1 MRDKRVR
8 KKIQSVL
15 FCCNYNSVRSP
26 MAEGIFKKLIGSNI
40 FVQSAGIYDSLE
52 IDGFTVRVCDE
63 IGVKLNSH
71 RVRSLKEVER
81 LGGFVGS
88 FDLIIPMT
96 QRSLQEVKIFS
107 KYVSVEIE
115 SWKIRE
121 PEKNDLNLEETLD
134 SYRSTRDLIY
144 EKIFQRFK
152 DFLI

>member
-1 MRDKRVR
+1 
-8 KKIQSVL
+8 
-15 FCCNYNSVRSP
+15 

-71 RVRSLKEVER
+71 RVRSLKEVEK
-81 LGGFVGS
+81 LGGFIGS

-96 QRSLQEVKIFS
+96 QKSFQEVKSFS